1 LRGRWRGRLA
11 GQTGSVSLELAVLAP
26 TLLLF
31 IGVLVYG
38 GRLSLA
44 TQAVQAAAGQ
54 AAREASIARTQ
65 PAADAT
71 AASVAAASLARQGL
85 DCVTTSVAVDTTGF
99 AAPAGTPATVTAT
112 VTCVVALADLS
123 VPGLPGS
130 QTVSAAADSPL
141 DTYRER

>member
-1 LRGRWRGRLA
+1 VRWPRGRLA
-11 GQTGSVSLELAVLAP
+11 GETGSVSLELAVLAP

-44 TQAVQAAAGQ
+44 DQAVQAAASQ
-54 AAREASIARTQ
+54 AAREASIPRTQ
-65 PAADAT
+65 PEADAT
-71 AASVAAASLARQGL
+71 AASVAAASLAPQGL
-85 DCVTTSVAVDTTGF
+85 DCLPSSVAVATTGF
-99 AAPAGTPATVTAT
+99 ARPAGTPATVTAT

-130 QTVSAAADSPL
+130 QTVSATADSPL

>member
-1 LRGRWRGRLA
+1 MRWPRGRLG

-44 TQAVQAAAGQ
+44 TQAVQAAASQ

-65 PAADAT
+65 PEADTT

-85 DCVTTSVAVDTTGF
+85 DCVTSSVSVDTTGF

-130 QTVSAAADSPL
+130 QTVSATADSPL